1 MLYGF
6 IHREYIQLYCRRDL
20 ERRLEAEQEA
30 AAEAAAAAGAEVT
43 VPRRSFTEAD
53 IDEMANKMNYLPKEY
68 LLFRLEI
75 STLK

>member
-30 AAEAAAAAGAEVT
+30 AAAAAAGAEVT